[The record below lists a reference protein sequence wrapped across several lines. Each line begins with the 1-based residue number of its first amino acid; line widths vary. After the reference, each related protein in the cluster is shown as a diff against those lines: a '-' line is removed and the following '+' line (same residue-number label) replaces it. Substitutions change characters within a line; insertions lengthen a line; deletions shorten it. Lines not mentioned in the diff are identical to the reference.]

1 MSSNQQSLK
10 SKMRQLRLVTTWEFM
25 QFFKWKQELVS
36 KFIMLAIAAMVF
48 IWQTVKDDN
57 EPSYQ
62 IAITTSNAEY
72 ALPDKIAQFE
82 FIASTK
88 PLDTLTSQLKEES
101 AFDAVL
107 VQSLN
112 ENGQRQLSIY
122 SQEKLPWLTAL
133 QQTLTKH
140 YSLAFAEKLG
150 LQKPQLEV
158 LTTPAVFSLNYMDE
172 SIKDDDGVSSASAI
186 GMIILLA
193 LGVFTAFG
201 QLFAGVTGEK
211 QQRVT
216 EQLYSCVSAQT
227 WIDGKICGQILHGIK
242 AMITGALTGLL
253 SFAFFSVIINNQ
265 SLSFAFIN
273 WSLIPWLFL
282 FALAGLYLCTAFMA
296 AIAAAIDDPNHSA
309 KTSLMLLPLVPMIL
323 TFLSMDS
330 PSGWALNFLSYFPLT
345 AFAAMPVKMSL
356 VEVPIWQPLLSLSI
370 MLSLCLWVRA
380 AAGRLFKMGMIM
392 YGKEPTLK
400 DMLRWTI
407 RAD

>member
-1 MSSNQQSLK
+1 MKNNEKSLQYQL
-10 SKMRQLRLVTTWEFM
+10 RQLRLVTSWEFM

-36 KFIMLAIAAMVF
+36 KLIMLSIAAMVF
-48 IWQTVKDDN
+48 VWQNVKDDN

-62 IAITTSNAEY
+62 IAITASNAEY
-72 ALPDKIAQFE
+72 ALPNKLAQFE
-82 FIASTK
+82 FVSSSESIQK
-88 PLDTLTSQLKEES
+88 LTSQLKEES

-107 VQSLN
+107 VQ
-112 ENGQRQLSIY
+112 EIAEDGQRKLSIY
-122 SQEKLPWLTAL
+122 SQEKLPWLTTL
-133 QQTLTKH
+133 QQSLSKH
-140 YSLAFAEKLG
+140 YSIAFAEKLG
-150 LQKPQLEV
+150 LEKQQLEV
-158 LTTPAVFSLNYMDE
+158 LSTPATFTLNFMDE
-172 SIKDDDGVSSASAI
+172 SIKEDDGISSASAI
-186 GMIILLA
+186 GMIILLTM
-193 LGVFTAFG
+193 GIFTAFG

-227 WIDGKICGQILHGIK
+227 WIDGKICGQILHGLK
-242 AMITGALTGLL
+242 AMLTGALTGLI
-253 SFAFFSVIINNQ
+253 SFSFFSVVINNQ
-265 SLSFAFIN
+265 TPSFAFIN

-282 FALAGLYLCTAFMA
+282 FALAGLYLWTAFMA

-309 KTSLMLLPLVPMIL
+309 KTSLMLLPLVPIVL

-330 PSGWALNFLSYFPLT
+330 PSGWALSFLSYFPLT

-356 VEVPIWQPLLSLSI
+356 VEVPIWQPLLSLSF
-370 MLSLCLWVRA
+370 MFLLCLWVRA

-407 RAD
+407 RSD